1 MKLLR
6 DNQIIIAYRRKR
18 DWNSLRIGAGSVQR
32 INERSLVLGYRRAAV
47 DT

>member
-1 MKLLR
+1 MKFLR
-6 DNQIIIAYRRKR
+6 DDQIIIADGRKR
-18 DWNSLRIGAGSVQR
+18 DWNSLRTGAGSVQR